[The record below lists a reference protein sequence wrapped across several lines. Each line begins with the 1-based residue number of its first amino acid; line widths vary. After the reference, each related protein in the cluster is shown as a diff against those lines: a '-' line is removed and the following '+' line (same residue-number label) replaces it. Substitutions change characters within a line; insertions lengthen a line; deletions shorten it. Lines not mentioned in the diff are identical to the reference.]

1 VKLKGLAVSMMG
13 INLVLAGV
21 PDTLGITGP
30 FLVLTSLKLIA
41 AVVLLKNIETRNPL
55 QNAKVY

>member
-1 VKLKGLAVSMMG
+1 MG
-13 INLVLAGV
+13 INMALAGV

-30 FLVLTSLKLIA
+30 FLGLTSFMLIA